1 MAVVSHPHR
10 PGCRDVEEQ
19 MQFNLADLFEA
30 VADAVPDRIAVVY
43 GDRRLTY
50 GELEARANR
59 CAHALASLGI
69 GRDDHVG
76 LYLRSCPEFLEAML
90 GCYKLR
96 AVPINLNDRYV
107 AAEVVPVAGDADLR
121 GVVMGGGLPADP
133 SELRTPDRWVVVV
146 GADYE
151 QRMEASSPARDFEAR
166 SGDDRYILYTGGTTG
181 RPKGVVWRQEDI
193 FFTAIGGGNPGG
205 PPLEEPE
212 QLVPAV
218 LAAPN
223 QRIGAFIDA
232 DDPGPGEFV
241 ALSLGPLAHAS
252 GQWLALGTLLGAGT
266 FVIYDALSMD
276 MTHVLGLVERERI
289 GMLTLVG
296 DATARPLLDE
306 LLENP
311 ERWDT
316 SSVRL
321 LGSGGS
327 ILSGEVKDGLLAAM
341 PSVAAVL
348 EAIGSSESP
357 SQAVA
362 LTTRDAPPSRSLTFA
377 PKAETIVVN
386 DVLTP
391 IAPGS
396 GAVGRLATRGRAP
409 LGYYKDPDASARTFV
424 VIDGERWTL
433 PGDMASVDADGTIH
447 LHGRGSLCINTGGEK
462 VYPEEVEAVLK
473 QHAAVFDAL
482 VVGVPDP
489 RWGERVAAVVQP
501 VAGVETPTLEALD
514 AHCRATVAGYKVPRL
529 LRVVDE
535 VRRNPAGKA
544 DYPWARSLF

>member
-1 MAVVSHPHR
+1 
-10 PGCRDVEEQ
+10 
-19 MQFNLADLFEA
+19 
-30 VADAVPDRIAVVY
+30 VADAVPERSAVVH
-43 GDRRLTY
+43 GDRRQTY
-50 GELEARANR
+50 ADLEARANR
-59 CAHALASLGI
+59 CAHALAALGVE
-69 GRDDHVG
+69 RDDHVG

-90 GCYKLR
+90 ACFKLR

-107 AAEVVPVAGDADLR
+107 AAEVLPVAVDADLR
-121 GVVMGGGLPADP
+121 GVVMGVGLPTQPD
-133 SELRTPDRWVVVV
+133 ELRAPDRWVVVL
-146 GADYE
+146 GDDYE
-151 QRMEASSPARDFEAR
+151 QRLAAAAPDRGFGPR

-193 FFTAIGGGNPGG
+193 FFTAVGGGNPGG
-205 PPLEEPE
+205 PPLESPE

-223 QRIGAFIDA
+223 QRIGAFIA
-232 DDPGPGEFV
+232 VDDPGPGEFV

-266 FVIYDALSMD
+266 FVIYDAPSMD
-276 MTHVLGLVERERI
+276 MAHVLTLVERERV

-306 LLENP
+306 LRAHP
-311 ERWDT
+311 GRWDT

-327 ILSGEVKDGLLAAM
+327 ILSGEVKDGLLAEM

-357 SQAVA
+357 SQAIA
-362 LTTRDAPPSRSLTFA
+362 LTTRDAPPSQTLTFA
-377 PKAETIVVN
+377 PKAETIVV
-386 DVLTP
+386 DDMLAP
-391 IAPGS
+391 IPAGS
-396 GAVGRLATRGRAP
+396 GVIGRLATRGRAP
-409 LGYYKDPDASARTFV
+409 LGYYKDPEASARTFV
-424 VIDGERWTL
+424 EIDGERWTL

-482 VVGVPDP
+482 VVGVPDE

-501 VAGVETPTLEALD
+501 VAPGEPPTLADLD
-514 AHCRATVAGYKVPRL
+514 AHCRAVLAAYKVPRL
-529 LRVVDE
+529 LCIVDE

-544 DYPWARSLF
+544 DYPWAKSQLMMRPSPSSGGSRDAS

>member
-1 MAVVSHPHR
+1 M
-10 PGCRDVEEQ
+10 E
-19 MQFNLADLFEA
+19 FNLADLFEA
-30 VADAVPDRIAVVY
+30 IADAVPARIAVVC
-43 GDRRLTY
+43 GDRRETY
-50 GELEARANR
+50 HELDERATR
-59 CAHALASLGI
+59 CAHALRELGVEA
-69 GRDDHVG
+69 GEHVG

-107 AAEVVPVAGDADLR
+107 AVEVTAVAADADLV
-121 GVVMGGGLPADP
+121 GIVADP
-133 SELRTPDRWVVVV
+133 ERPAAPAQLASPRRWVVVV
-146 GADYE
+146 GEDYD
-151 QRMEASSPARDFEAR
+151 RRLASASRVRDFEPR
-166 SGDDRYILYTGGTTG
+166 SGDDHYVLYTGGTTG

-193 FFTAIGGGNPGG
+193 YFTAIGGGNPGG
-205 PPLEEPE
+205 TPLERPE
-212 QLVPAV
+212 DLVPAV

-223 QRIGAFIDA
+223 QRIGVFLGA
-232 DDPGPGEFV
+232 DDAGPGEFV
-241 ALSLGPLAHAS
+241 AMSLGPLAHAS

-266 FVIYDALSMD
+266 FVIFDAPSMD
-276 MTHVLGLVERERI
+276 MAHVLELAERERV

-306 LLENP
+306 LRAHP
-311 ERWDT
+311 GRWDT
-316 SSVRL
+316 SSLRL

-327 ILSGEVKDGLLAAM
+327 ILSGEVKDGLLAAL

-357 SQAVA
+357 SQAIA

-377 PKAETIVVN
+377 PKPETMVV
-386 DVLTP
+386 DDDLAP

-396 GAVGRLATRGRAP
+396 GGVGRLATRGRAP

-424 VIDGERWTL
+424 EIDGERWTL

-473 QHAAVFDAL
+473 THDAVFDAL
-482 VVGVPDP
+482 VVGVPDA
-489 RWGERVAAVVQP
+489 RWGERVAAVVQI
-501 VAGVETPTLEALD
+501 VDGADEPTLDGID
-514 AHCRATVAGYKVPRL
+514 AHCRPVLAGYKVPRA
-529 LRVVDE
+529 LRVVEE

-544 DYPWARSLF
+544 DYPWARSLFTSTP

>member
-1 MAVVSHPHR
+1 MVV
-10 PGCRDVEEQ
+10 
-19 MQFNLADLFEA
+19 L
-30 VADAVPDRIAVVY
+30 
-43 GDRRLTY
+43 GD
-50 GELEARANR
+50 
-59 CAHALASLGI
+59 
-69 GRDDHVG
+69 
-76 LYLRSCPEFLEAML
+76 
-90 GCYKLR
+90 
-96 AVPINLNDRYV
+96 
-107 AAEVVPVAGDADLR
+107 
-121 GVVMGGGLPADP
+121 
-133 SELRTPDRWVVVV
+133 
-146 GADYE
+146 DYE
-151 QRMEASSPARDFEAR
+151 QRLAAAAPDRDFGPR

-181 RPKGVVWRQEDI
+181 RPKGVVWRHEDI

-205 PPLEEPE
+205 PPLVSPE

-223 QRIGAFIDA
+223 QRIGVFIA
-232 DDPGPGEFV
+232 TDDPGPGEFV

-266 FVIYDALSMD
+266 FVIYDAPSMD
-276 MTHVLGLVERERI
+276 MAHVLTLVERERV

-306 LLENP
+306 LRAHP
-311 ERWDT
+311 GRSDT

-327 ILSGEVKDGLLAAM
+327 ILSGEVKDGLLTEM

-357 SQAVA
+357 SQAIA
-362 LTTRDAPPSRSLTFA
+362 LTTRDAPPSRTLTFA
-377 PKAETIVVN
+377 PKAETIVV
-386 DVLTP
+386 DDTLTP
-391 IAPGS
+391 IPAGS
-396 GAVGRLATRGRAP
+396 GVIGRLATRGRAP
-409 LGYYKDPDASARTFV
+409 LGYYKDPEASARTFV
-424 VIDGERWTL
+424 EIDGERWTL

-482 VVGVPDP
+482 VVGVPDE

-501 VAGVETPTLEALD
+501 VAGPEPPTLADLD
-514 AHCRATVAGYKVPRL
+514 AHCRAVLAAYKVPRL
-529 LRVVDE
+529 LCIVDE

-544 DYPWARSLF
+544 DYPWAKSQLMMRPSPSSGGSRDAS

>member
-1 MAVVSHPHR
+1 
-10 PGCRDVEEQ
+10 
-19 MQFNLADLFEA
+19 
-30 VADAVPDRIAVVY
+30 VY
-43 GDRRLTY
+43 GDRRHTY
-50 GELEARANR
+50 ADLEARANR
-59 CAHALASLGI
+59 CAHALADLGI
-69 GRDDHVG
+69 ERGDHVG

-90 GCYKLR
+90 GCFKLR

-107 AAEVVPVAGDADLR
+107 TAEVVPVAVDADLR
-121 GVVMGGGLPADP
+121 GIVSGAGLPAAPD
-133 SELRTPDRWVVVV
+133 ELRAPERWVVVV
-146 GADYE
+146 GGDYE
-151 QRMEASSPARDFEAR
+151 PRLEAAEPDRDFGPR
-166 SGDDRYILYTGGTTG
+166 SGDDHYILYTGGTTG

-205 PPLEEPE
+205 PPLESPE

-223 QRIGAFIDA
+223 QRIGAFLGA
-232 DDPGPGEFV
+232 GDPGPGEFV

-266 FVIYDALSMD
+266 FVIYDAPSMD
-276 MTHVLGLVERERI
+276 MTHVLTLVERERI

-296 DATARPLLDE
+296 DATARPLLDT
-306 LLENP
+306 LHAAP
-311 ERWDT
+311 ARWDT
-316 SSVRL
+316 SSIRL

-357 SQAVA
+357 SQAIA

-377 PKAETIVVN
+377 PKAETIVV
-386 DVLTP
+386 DDTLTP
-391 IAPGS
+391 IPPGS
-396 GAVGRLATRGRAP
+396 GVVGRLATRGRAP
-409 LGYYKDPDASARTFV
+409 LGYYKDADASARTFV
-424 VIDGERWTL
+424 DIDGERWTL

-473 QHAAVFDAL
+473 QHPAVFDAL
-482 VVGVPDP
+482 VVGVPDD
-489 RWGERVAAVVQP
+489 RWGERVGAVVQP
-501 VAGVETPTLEALD
+501 VAGVEPPSLDDLD
-514 AHCRATVAGYKVPRL
+514 AHCRALVAGYKVPRVL
-529 LRVVDE
+529 CVVDE
-535 VRRNPAGKA
+535 VRRNSAGKA
-544 DYPWARSLF
+544 DYPWAKALMVRPLPSSEGSRDAS